1 MSADDKHNKTD
12 SSSDQIQPD
21 SEAIPEKDKDDLVSR
36 LATAAVV
43 APIVTVLVDAATN
56 SALASSHIPL

>member
-1 MSADDKHNKTD
+1 MSANGKDKKSTK
-12 SSSDQIQPD
+12 SSDQTETTDQ
-21 SEAIPEKDKDDLVSR
+21 AIPEKDKDDLVSR

-56 SALASSHIPL
+56 TALATG